1 METTFNIVF
10 SGQFKAGLSRDDVLP
25 GFATRFNISEEQA
38 EAMLPLEGETIL
50 KRGVDE
56 AKAEKFRQILD
67 ELGVVVETQPTEKE
81 PEQDPAAVEGASQDD
96 SPEESVAEDSAAL
109 QGQQFNPYAKVT
121 PNRPA
126 GTESAEPE
134 EPVIVSQ
141 TVFEGA
147 VAVPA
152 SRGISWITEGY
163 GNHVKKSL
171 GAWIGSVLL
180 YVILS
185 IVLSLIPFIGTI
197 GLMLIGPVIMAG
209 FMIGAKEQDEGSDFT
224 FGHLFRGFDAPGQ
237 LMLLAVFY
245 LVAMFVVVL
254 VTGAIFGLSLF
265 SMMDQQPLSSGDAL
279 VLLLSL
285 LVMLALMLPVL
296 MAYWFAPALV
306 ALEGLSA
313 LDAMKQSFIGCLK
326 NIPAMLI
333 YGVVG
338 LVLMIIA
345 TLPLMLGLIFLMPVL
360 VASMYV
366 GYKDIYRSA
375 EREGPV
381 EDETAA

>member
-1 METTFNIVF
+1 MRHFD
-10 SGQFKAGLSRDDVLP
+10 LS
-25 GFATRFNISEEQA
+25 
-38 EAMLPLEGETIL
+38 PLY
-50 KRGVDE
+50 R
-56 AKAEKFRQILD
+56 
-67 ELGVVVETQPTEKE
+67 
-81 PEQDPAAVEGASQDD
+81 S
-96 SPEESVAEDSAAL
+96 
-109 QGQQFNPYAKVT
+109 
-121 PNRPA
+121 
-126 GTESAEPE
+126 
-134 EPVIVSQ
+134 
-141 TVFEGA
+141 TV
-147 VAVPA
+147 
-152 SRGISWITEGY
+152 
-163 GNHVKKSL
+163 
-171 GAWIGSVLL
+171 
-180 YVILS
+180 
-185 IVLSLIPFIGTI
+185 
-197 GLMLIGPVIMAG
+197 
-209 FMIGAKEQDEGSDFT
+209 
-224 FGHLFRGFDAPGQ
+224 GFDR
-237 LMLLAVFY
+237 
-245 LVAMFVVVL
+245 
-254 VTGAIFGLSLF
+254 LF